1 MNFKNKY
8 LFAGLLLL
16 ILSPTVTA
24 ASALYYND
32 HVKSYSNCSVKLLED
47 NSVDVS
53 FQANLAD
60 NLFYTKDAGIHLDR
74 WKKLFKLD
82 RAIPLSRH
90 NALLSLYFYH
100 ADGSPN
106 TNIQLSDINHLTLN
120 GSSPKNASNSIQE
133 IRFENGSIPF
143 NMTHYSV
150 SFNVS
155 ANALKSVRIGAT
167 VGGILIAHST
177 KQEYPLFSSTG
188 VSFDPTGHQCASF
201 DPQSG
206 IAPQALKV
214 DPKFHL
220 VSAVWQLAS
229 LDLDH
234 LIKNTSEGQGLDAP
248 MISPQA
254 NRFCINYRAMGTQDT
269 RYMISAS
276 NKNGLSTSTQ
286 HFQLIEESGSNV
298 INYHVELEDHGNS
311 KTSISLPKE
320 RKFIQLKSS
329 NGGMEQMCWSPR
341 ILAYSTKTT
350 DKGSYSD
357 TLNFT
362 ITPQS

>member
-1 MNFKNKY
+1 MNVKIKH
-8 LFAGLLLL
+8 LFISTLLL
-16 ILSPTVTA
+16 IISPTVMTA
-24 ASALYYND
+24 PAFYND
-32 HVKSYSNCSVKLLED
+32 YVKSYSNCSVKLLSD
-47 NSVDVS
+47 NSVEVS

-60 NLFYTKDAGIHLDR
+60 HLFNLPEAGKHLEQWKQLMQTDR
-74 WKKLFKLD
+74 P
-82 RAIPLSRH
+82 IPLSRK

-106 TNIQLSDINHLTLN
+106 THIQLSDISHLTLN
-120 GSSPKNASNSIQE
+120 GSSPKNSSNSIQE
-133 IRFENGSIPF
+133 IRFESDSAPF
-143 NMTHYSV
+143 DRTHYSV

-155 ANALKSVRIGAT
+155 ANTLKSVRIGAT

-177 KQEYPLFSSTG
+177 KQEYPLLSSKG
-188 VSFDPTGHQCASF
+188 VSFSPTGHQCASF

-206 IAPQALKV
+206 IAPQSLKV

-220 VSAVWQLAS
+220 ASAVWQLAS

-234 LIKNTSEGQGLDAP
+234 LLENTSEDRGVDAP
-248 MISPQA
+248 MTSPQA
-254 NRFCINYRAMGTQDT
+254 NRFCINYHAMGTQNT
-269 RYMISAS
+269 RYMISA
-276 NKNGLSTSTQ
+276 NNRNGLSTSGQ
-286 HFQLIEESGSNV
+286 QFKLIERSGSKF
-298 INYHVELEDHGNS
+298 INYHVELEETGRS
-311 KTSISLPKE
+311 ETSISLPKE
-320 RKFIQLKSS
+320 RKFIQLKNN